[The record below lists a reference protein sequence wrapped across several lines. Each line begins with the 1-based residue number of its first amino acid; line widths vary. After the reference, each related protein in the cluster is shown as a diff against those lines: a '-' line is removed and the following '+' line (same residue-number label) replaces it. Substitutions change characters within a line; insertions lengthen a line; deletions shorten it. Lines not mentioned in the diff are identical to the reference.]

1 MKFFKENWKMLTI
14 TITVVILFPII
25 ILTPSRYGTIPYDNG
40 IAIVS
45 YGGSILGGFLTL
57 YGVWWTIKDQEKKR
71 YEDLALQYKPIL
83 RVIPPINDDEKIII
97 INSNDAVLLFNMIL
111 YIENIGRGEAE
122 DIEITYSECN
132 DLKFIQ
138 RNTRISICNHFKDI
152 SISGTEL
159 ECLPVNN
166 NNQLMIQLLVNKC
179 YKEHDIFCFNLNI
192 RFKNTFSKKNTLHHS
207 AKIVIRN
214 NKSLNL
220 ENYDGIY
227 SALTTNKYYTN

>member
-1 MKFFKENWKMLTI
+1 
-14 TITVVILFPII
+14 
-25 ILTPSRYGTIPYDNG
+25 
-40 IAIVS
+40 
-45 YGGSILGGFLTL
+45 
-57 YGVWWTIKDQEKKR
+57 
-71 YEDLALQYKPIL
+71 
-83 RVIPPINDDEKIII
+83 
-97 INSNDAVLLFNMIL
+97 MIL

-179 YKEHDIFCFNLNI
+179 YKEHDRC
-192 RFKNTFSKKNTLHHS
+192 
-207 AKIVIRN
+207 V
-214 NKSLNL
+214 
-220 ENYDGIY
+220 
-227 SALTTNKYYTN
+227 